1 MRVKSYKLFK
11 EENTQSPGE
20 QLEFQL
26 REFESKKGN
35 LKNLIIDNIDTDK
48 DITKAYQDIV
58 EENPFLSRMGQILN
72 LEARM
77 KKKELAIT
85 DMRDTISKLR
95 SDLNSV
101 SSLSDQEDR
110 ESQTQRLKE
119 QMSEKEEKTKEFE
132 QDIKDLEEQYK
143 DEQEQLEEFIR
154 EKKRELDEIKKNSI

>member
-154 EKKRELDEIKKNSI
+154 EKKRELNEIKKNSI

>member
-1 MRVKSYKLFK
+1 MRVKTYKLFK

-20 QLEFQL
+20 QLDFQL
-26 REFESKKGN
+26 AEFESKKGN
-35 LKNLIIDNIDTDK
+35 LKNLIISNIDTDK
-48 DITKAYQDIV
+48 DISKAYQDIV
-58 EENPFLSRMGQILN
+58 EENPFLSRMGQILK

-77 KKKELAIT
+77 KKKELAIK
-85 DMRDTISKLR
+85 DMRDTMSTLR

-119 QMSEKEEKTKEFE
+119 QMTEKEDKVKEFE
-132 QDIKDLEEQYK
+132 QDIKDIEKQMQEEK
-143 DEQEQLEEFIR
+143 KELDEFIR